1 MRQAGIK
8 IWILTGDKQETA
20 IEIGHSTNLLKRGM
34 KLITINAHSKEA
46 CRDMIQ
52 RELVAYGLKTAEQIE
67 QDNQR
72 RDAGKKQRFV
82 WLRKWL
88 HKHLGRYA
96 SLQTA
101 SPRFCSGLDSMRTA
115 RTRRKPKPQEPVS
128 LVIDGETLSYA
139 LREDVLEDF
148 ILLTKIC
155 HSVVCCR
162 TSPLQKV

>member
-1 MRQAGIK
+1 MFGFLTSDVRCQAGIK

-88 HKHLGRYA
+88 HRHLGRYA
-96 SLQTA
+96 SLQIA
-101 SPRFCSGLDSMRTA
+101 STRACSGLDSMRAQRTA
-115 RTRRKPKPQEPVS
+115 GASPSHRNR
-128 LVIDGETLSYA
+128 
-139 LREDVLEDF
+139 
-148 ILLTKIC
+148 
-155 HSVVCCR
+155 CR
-162 TSPLQKV
+162 W